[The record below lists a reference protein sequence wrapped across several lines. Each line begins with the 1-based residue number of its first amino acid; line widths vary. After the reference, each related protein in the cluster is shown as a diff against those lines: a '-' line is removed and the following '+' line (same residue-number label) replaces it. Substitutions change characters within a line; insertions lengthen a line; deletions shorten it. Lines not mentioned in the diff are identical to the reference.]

1 MLESTGDDAGAE
13 DDAAVFAVV
22 YPVAGLEHGAL
33 LRHARVVGNEF
44 QLLAL
49 AAACYEL

>member
-1 MLESTGDDAGAE
+1 MLEAAGDDAGAE

-22 YPVAGLEHGAL
+22 YPVAGFEHGTDAW
-33 LRHARVVGNEF
+33 HGAVVAHVF

-49 AAACYEL
+49 AAAWFRA